1 MSADI
6 DRPVHDSETHSRE
19 HGMMEG
25 VKFSP
30 CLLQELEGDRL
41 LAFLL
46 LLRRS
51 SAPNVM
57 NKEFFVPR
65 A

>member
-1 MSADI
+1 
-6 DRPVHDSETHSRE
+6 
-19 HGMMEG
+19 MMEG